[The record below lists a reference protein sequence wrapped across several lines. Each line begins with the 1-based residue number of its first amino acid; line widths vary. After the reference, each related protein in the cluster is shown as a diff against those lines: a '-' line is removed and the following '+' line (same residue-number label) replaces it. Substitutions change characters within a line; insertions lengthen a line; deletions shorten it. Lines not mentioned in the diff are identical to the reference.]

1 MIDHVLGRPSAKSR
15 RLQVLAVLSFWAVY
29 LKRGSKHGPPIA
41 RVLSRFYARRLTPWQ
56 IVTLTIM
63 CLYASQNFSS
73 LVGLSSPDPL
83 SKMYEAGFFRATWVL
98 TALDAG
104 FWTAMKIKNRRLR
117 DLASII
123 FTVFYLF
130 AADMADEKVRRV
142 RGNLTIDHMRV
153 SWNKGTSPY
162 LSFVQGLIRPRF
174 MRSPPRQLRIARPPG
189 SDYTE
194 PITGWLYFDGTLAEL
209 QKHKRVL
216 IDIPGGGFV
225 AMDPRC
231 NDDKLGCWAAKTGMP
246 ILALDYKKAPEFP
259 YPYALNECFDVF
271 TMLIRTKGRCIGL
284 AGTEVPKITISGD
297 SSGGN
302 LAVATTLMILER
314 TIGHLSA
321 TDRNSDLP
329 LPEGLLL
336 FYPSLDMNIGS
347 WMSDEE
353 MALIRDRSMRGANK
367 TIVRRKTMQYSSL
380 MGTPHHSDDEDASP
394 PIDVM
399 QKKLP
404 ERFQIARRPKKTKA
418 SKSSAAAVT
427 DPSTPNDP
435 TKPKPEAASTE
446 AKVTIP
452 RASSFHPQPLRTRLA
467 MSSKI
472 SYFSDRVLTPE
483 MMRAMVIMY
492 IGPHNRPDFR
502 TDYLLSP
509 TIAPDSL
516 LAHFPKTFF
525 LTGERDP
532 LVDDTVIF
540 AGRLRQARRYLFE
553 DSGHGAESF
562 GAAQRRQTA
571 DDSYTES
578 DILEMTLLPGISHG
592 FLQFPTLYPRAW
604 ELLDRT
610 ANWIEQ
616 SFQCA
621 PGIRRR
627 EIRRRDFLQRQ
638 AAARAARAEYMTDD
652 EEEDGALEMHV
663 KRKLRSQESLPSTAR
678 GEGASSSETMVES
691 AKDGL
696 GEGISG
702 AQGGAM
708 AWKQK
713 IDRFIANKPGA
724 GPAVKAYLDRLNSED
739 DLVGRRMQGLTSGLT
754 GLDVDQ

>member
-1 MIDHVLGRPSAKSR
+1 MIDHVLGRPSARSR
-15 RLQVLAVLSFWAVY
+15 RLQVLAVLSFWTMY
-29 LKRGSKHGPPIA
+29 LKRGSKHGPPFA
-41 RVLSRFYARRLTPWQ
+41 RILSKFFTRRLTPWQ

-63 CLYASQNFSS
+63 SLYAAQNFSS

-104 FWTAMKIKNRRLR
+104 FWTAMKIKSRRLR
-117 DLASII
+117 DLASVI
-123 FTVFYLF
+123 FTLFYLF

-153 SWNKGTSPY
+153 SWNKSTSPY
-162 LSFVQGLIRPRF
+162 LNFLQGLIRPRF
-174 MRSPPRQLRIARPPG
+174 MRSSPRQLRIARPSG

-194 PITGWLYFDGTLAEL
+194 PVTAWLYFDGTLAEL
-209 QKHKRVL
+209 RKHRRVL
-216 IDIPGGGFV
+216 VDIPGGGFV

-231 NDDKLGCWAAKTGMP
+231 NDDKLGCWASKTGMP
-246 ILALDYKKAPEFP
+246 ILALDYRKAPEFP

-271 TMLIRTKGRCIGL
+271 TMLVRTKGRCIGL
-284 AGTEVPKITISGD
+284 AGTEIPKITISGD

-302 LAVATTLMILER
+302 LAVGTTLMIIER

-321 TDRNSDLP
+321 TERNSDLP

-353 MALIRDRSMRGANK
+353 MSLIRDRSMRRTNRP
-367 TIVRRKTMQYSSL
+367 IVRRKTMQYSSL
-380 MGTPHHSDDEDASP
+380 VGTPHHSDDEDASP
-394 PIDVM
+394 PAEKV

-404 ERFQIARRPKKTKA
+404 ERFQTPRKTRKTKA
-418 SKSSAAAVT
+418 SNAATATSTDFPVPGGSSQTA
-427 DPSTPNDP
+427 
-435 TKPKPEAASTE
+435 PEPASTE
-446 AKVTIP
+446 ASATIH

-516 LAHFPKTFF
+516 LSHFPKTFF

-540 AGRLRQARRYLFE
+540 AGRLRQARRYLF
-553 DSGHGAESF
+553 DLD
-562 GAAQRRQTA
+562 AADPENISQHHP
-571 DDSYTES
+571 DDNYTES

-592 FLQFPTLYPRAW
+592 FLQFPALYPPAW
-604 ELLDRT
+604 ELLERS
-610 ANWIEQ
+610 AGWIEQ
-616 SFQCA
+616 SFQCS

-627 EIRRRDFLQRQ
+627 EIRRRDFHQRQ
-638 AAARAARAEYMTDD
+638 AAARAALTDYTTD
-652 EEEDGALEMHV
+652 EEAEDKPLEMNL
-663 KRKLRSQESLPSTAR
+663 KRKLRPQQQSPSAR
-678 GEGASSSETMVES
+678 KGDGASSSDTMVAS
-691 AKDGL
+691 QQDGL
-696 GEGISG
+696 GK
-702 AQGGAM
+702 AQGVLPNGSNEPV
-708 AWKQK
+708 AWKHK
-713 IDRFIANKPGA
+713 IERLVAKTSDGAKPNLG
-724 GPAVKAYLDRLNSED
+724 RLNSED

-754 GLDVDQ
+754 GLDDD